1 MNKSDCRKGMR
12 VTATNGTRYPGNGVI
27 EKVNPK
33 SVDVT
38 LDGGQ
43 KVRFD
48 PMYLIPEGG
57 EVNELEALVGRIG
70 NPHAEVV
77 PYVPMP
83 MPGTIV
89 RCTPE
94 SVARNPKL
102 VGLWVFV
109 GSTGDTAR
117 IFRVN
122 NSDGRY
128 WRVKPHQ
135 MVKVHATVT
144 EVGVGV

>member
-1 MNKSDCRKGMR
+1 M
-12 VTATNGTRYPGNGVI
+12 TTPTTTYFF
-27 EKVNPK
+27 
-33 SVDVT
+33 T
-38 LDGGQ
+38 GQ
-43 KVRFD
+43 KVTITSPRFNGTATVKKHLQKNVD
-48 PMYLIPEGG
+48 IIMDATGSPVRCHPSFLTP
-57 EVNELEALVGRIG
+57 VTNDDGRPVIE
-70 NPHAEVV
+70 PVARE

-109 GSTGDTAR
+109 GSTGDSAR

-128 WRVKPHQ
+128 WRVKANQ
-135 MVKVHATVT
+135 MVKVNATVT
-144 EVGVGV
+144 EVPA